1 MRRRHRGSA
10 AGVLLLASIIYTYWS
25 YAKYLIAAII
35 LLFVARLVV
44 KLVRKFH
51 TVRRDL
57 HLRDID
63 TMNGIDF
70 EHYIAQL
77 LVERGCNSVSLTEKY
92 DYGVDIVAEK
102 DGIRWGIQ
110 VKRHS
115 GLVKAAAVRQVVT
128 GLRLYDCD
136 RAMVITNSTF
146 SNVAQRLAAGND
158 CVLIDRTKLD
168 ALVHLKRK
176 DV

>member
-1 MRRRHRGSA
+1 MRRRRPST
-10 AGVLLLASIIYTYWS
+10 LLAILIAGTTYTYWG
-25 YAKYLIAAII
+25 YVKYVLAAII
-35 LLFVARLVV
+35 LLFVARLVI
-44 KLVRKFH
+44 KLVRKFRI
-51 TVRRDL
+51 VRRNL
-57 HLRDID
+57 YLRDID

-70 EHYIAQL
+70 EYYIAQL
-77 LVERGCNSVSLTEKY
+77 LVELGCDNVSLTEKY

-102 DGIRWGIQ
+102 DGVRWGIQ

-128 GLRLYDCD
+128 GLRLYGCD

-158 CVLIDRTKLD
+158 CILIDRTRLD
-168 ALVHLKRK
+168 ALVRLKRK
-176 DV
+176 DI

>member
-1 MRRRHRGSA
+1 MRRRRVSA
-10 AGVLLLASIIYTYWS
+10 FPTILIAGTIYTYWD
-25 YAKYLIAAII
+25 YVKYVLAAII
-35 LLFVARLVV
+35 LLFVAKLVI
-44 KLVRKFH
+44 KLVRRFR
-51 TVRRDL
+51 TIRRDL
-57 HLRDID
+57 HLGDID
-63 TMNGIDF
+63 TMNGTDF
-70 EHYIAQL
+70 ECYIAQL
-77 LVERGCNSVSLTEKY
+77 LVELGCDNVSLTEKY

-102 DGIRWGIQ
+102 DGVRWGIQ

-128 GLRLYDCD
+128 GLRLYGCD

-168 ALVHLKRK
+168 TLVQLKRK
-176 DV
+176 DI

>member
-1 MRRRHRGSA
+1 MRRRRVSTLPA
-10 AGVLLLASIIYTYWS
+10 ILIAGTIYTYWG
-25 YAKYLIAAII
+25 YVKYVLAAII
-35 LLFVARLVV
+35 LLFVAKLVV
-44 KLVRKFH
+44 KLVRKFR
-51 TVRRDL
+51 TVCRDL

-63 TMNGIDF
+63 AMNGIDF
-70 EHYIAQL
+70 EYYIAQL
-77 LVERGCNSVSLTEKY
+77 LAERGYDNVSLTEKY

-128 GLRLYDCD
+128 GLRLYGCD

-146 SNVAQRLAAGND
+146 SNVAQRLAASND
-158 CVLIDRTKLD
+158 CVLIDRAKLD
-168 ALVHLKRK
+168 TLVQLKRK
-176 DV
+176 DI